1 MRLFL
6 PSLGFAR
13 YVVLRSLL
21 SGVVMQTN
29 VLFPLH
35 AVLFPGTRIALRI
48 FEQRYLEMIKDCLKN
63 EQDFI
68 VVLISKGQEVG
79 LTPQVFSVGT
89 RARVV
94 DWNQMPDGLLSVI
107 VEGGERVFI
116 SQTSGH
122 LGELLMGETD
132 ARQDC
137 GVLELSTDAELI
149 MLLQKLQRH
158 PLVQAQGMA
167 IDYQDLNAVV
177 WALGHLLPLSMVDKQ
192 RLLEEHDR
200 QQRYLLLRELLQAL
214 DS

>member
-1 MRLFL
+1 
-6 PSLGFAR
+6 
-13 YVVLRSLL
+13 
-21 SGVVMQTN
+21 
-29 VLFPLH
+29 
-35 AVLFPGTRIALRI
+35 
-48 FEQRYLEMIKDCLKN
+48 
-63 EQDFI
+63 
-68 VVLISKGQEVG
+68 
-79 LTPQVFSVGT
+79 
-89 RARVV
+89 
-94 DWNQMPDGLLSVI
+94 
-107 VEGGERVFI
+107 
-116 SQTSGH
+116 
-122 LGELLMGETD
+122 MGETD